1 VALKPDGKSARTE
14 RVSFTRPAAER
25 IAQVVRKVEA
35 GDRNSK
41 GLTFPRPVNVGG
53 GGGGGGT
60 PVRLA
65 VYTATAA
72 WFPFSPVFQ
81 LGGITTGTST
91 ATVKTI
97 QFVFPTQTAT
107 IDGIERT
114 VAGGE
119 TALCVNNMAFLPTFT
134 TVVTAATRVVIVARE
149 NDWWRLIGAQ

>member
-14 RVSFTRPAAER
+14 RVTFTRPAAER
-25 IAQVVRKVEA
+25 IAQVVRTVEH
-35 GDRNSK
+35 GDRDSK
-41 GLTFPRPVNVGG
+41 GLTFPRPVNVG

-72 WFPFSPVFQ
+72 WFPFSPVFPF
-81 LGGITTGTST
+81 GGLPGQTST
-91 ATVKTI
+91 ASVKTI

-107 IDGIERT
+107 INGIERT

-119 TALCVNNMAFLPTFT
+119 TALCVNNMVALPTFT
-134 TVVTAATRVVIVARE
+134 TVATAATRVVIVARE
-149 NDWWRLIGAQ
+149 DGWWRLIGAQ